1 MTEAI
6 FGLIGVLVGSGISWF
21 QSHWTSRKE
30 SEKNARYLA
39 IRLVCILDKYME
51 DCADVVKDDGLSEG
65 QRSAEGCLSP
75 QVKIPAAPHYPDDI
89 DWKSIDPDLMF
100 ALLSFPSEI
109 ENGNRMID
117 ATEIISMA
125 PNYQDWFD
133 ERRFYYC
140 QFGLIAYK
148 LSNELSE
155 KYGIKKKQYNDW
167 DPAKDFSSGLR
178 AVAVRRNH
186 RTEDHKAFV
195 KRVLGSLN

>member
-39 IRLVCILDKYME
+39 IRVVCVLDKYME
-51 DCADVVKDDGLSEG
+51 DCADIVKDDGLSEG
-65 QRSAEGCLSP
+65 QRSEEGCISP
-75 QVKIPAAPHYPDDI
+75 QVKIPTAPHYPDDI

-117 ATEIISMA
+117 ATEIISMV
-125 PNYQDWFD
+125 PDYQDWFD

-155 KYGIKKKQYNDW
+155 KYGIKKKKYNDW
-167 DPAKDFSSGLR
+167 NPAKDFSNELK
-178 AVAVRRNH
+178 AVSARRNN
-186 RTEDHKAFV
+186 RIEKHKIFV
-195 KRVLGSLN
+195 KQVLG